1 MDILAQKIDASFQE
15 ILSKEPTAKFLIVGV
30 LNGAFMFTT
39 DVVKRLKTPV
49 IIDFI
54 KTSSYKGT

>member
-1 MDILAQKIDASFQE
+1 LDIFAQKIDASFQD
-15 ILSKEPTAKFLIVGV
+15 ILAKDPTAKFLIVGV
-30 LNGAFMFTT
+30 LNGAFMFTS

-49 IIDFI
+49 AIDFI